1 MAIPFQGQTGFDV
14 ATLEPGIRKF
24 FKQGENAELRL
35 KAEQI
40 LNFEDSMKSKET
52 LKSFSSF
59 GALGSMANGGLIPED
74 TFLSGYS
81 TVFTHAK
88 YGKKVGIDRESWDD
102 DLYQIINQ
110 QPKLLGESVQ
120 YTKELIAHAPY
131 NLAFAAGGILMG
143 DGVTLVS
150 ATHPLTRIGGTFSN
164 VLGTPAPPSYGSWA
178 SLQRLLQIQ
187 KDSAGKPLDY
197 MARPKIW
204 LVHPDYGDIAR
215 QAVGSSSGMY
225 VQQTATQNANP
236 NVINPWSGTTTVV
249 ESPYLTQNTSHFLL
263 IATGHYGYFFTRTD
277 TQVPGVANKGIWEEP
292 DPEVIMMKATGRF
305 SAGFADWR
313 GVVGSFGV

>member
-1 MAIPFQGQTGFDV
+1 MAIPFQAQTGFD
-14 ATLEPGIRKF
+14 ALTLEPGIRKF

-35 KAEQI
+35 KVEQI
-40 LNFEDSMKSKET
+40 LNFEDSVKSKET
-52 LKSFSSF
+52 LRSFSSF
-59 GALGSMANGGLIPED
+59 GALGSMPNGGLIPGD
-74 TFLSGYS
+74 TFLPGYS
-81 TVFTHAK
+81 TTFTHVK
-88 YGKKVGIDRESWDD
+88 YGKKVGIDAESYAD
-102 DLYQIINQ
+102 DLYQIVSQ

-120 YTKELIAHAPY
+120 YTKELIGHAPY
-131 NLAFAAGGILMG
+131 NGAFTGGITMG
-143 DGVTLVS
+143 DGQVLCS
-150 ATHPLTRIGGTFSN
+150 ANHPLTKIGGVFSN

-225 VQQTATQNANP
+225 VQQSATQNANP

-249 ESPYLTQNTSHFLL
+249 ESPYLTQNTSHFLI
-263 IATGHYGYFFTRTD
+263 IATGHYGYFFTRNN